1 MVPPDYRLYFGKRKL
16 AFIRQILSRCKLPA
30 SYGSRQ
36 DFCNK
41 FLFAAKFI
49 RTFTA
54 IYKLTMKVY
63 AIQSHVSHVKR
74 GENVK
79 KYFIEQVMTVSEAAK
94 LWGKSRPVV
103 YLSTI
108 SRNGAPP
115 RFHDDEMKKSGSYT
129 LLTIDGMRR
138 LYGEPVL
145 PLPEIKSEERYSL
158 SDFASLTEVSVVLHR
173 DPVTLRSLYTSRVQK
188 GHGFTKKLDDTQYK
202 KSGRCLI
209 FPLPVV
215 LALYNKSFS
224 R

>member
-1 MVPPDYRLYFGKRKL
+1 MQNSALLSMRK
-16 AFIRQILSRCKLPA
+16 SEVCKLPA
-30 SYGSRQ
+30 NG
-36 DFCNK
+36 
-41 FLFAAKFI
+41 
-49 RTFTA
+49 
-54 IYKLTMKVY
+54 
-63 AIQSHVSHVKR
+63 
-74 GENVK
+74 GEMMK
-79 KYFIEQVMTVSEAAK
+79 KYFIEQIMTVSEAAK

-115 RFHDDEMKKSGSYT
+115 RFRDDEMKKSGSYT
-129 LLTIDGMRR
+129 LLTIDGMKR

-145 PLPEIKSEERYSL
+145 PLPEIKSEERYPL
-158 SDFASLTEVSVVLHR
+158 YDFASLTEVSEILHR

-188 GHGFTKKLDDTQYK
+188 GHGFTKKLGDTQYK

-215 LALYNKSFS
+215 LALYDKSNS